1 MNDELMEKTYSKKDL
16 KWSILLLFGCFCIG
30 FNATIAFHELGHAFA
45 MVLDGVHIKEFF
57 LNPFS
62 WSWTFPESLNNPLFT
77 AFGGVSFGLLFA
89 ILPFIGTIWIRS
101 AYFRIPAF
109 ITAAFA
115 CAINGIYLVAGTFF
129 KVGDGGELIQYGVS
143 QILILSLGSLYL
155 IAALILLAVIQPLLG
170 INKNIS
176 IVKRFLIFG
185 TGIIPYLLM
194 IFLYNLLLNKK
205 EILLWFSFVLAGVLL
220 ILLLSIVG
228 YFWARMHKEL
238 CEINRSKVGWGPV
251 IMALILGFV
260 IIIGELIIFGVKEN
274 PF

>member
-1 MNDELMEKTYSKKDL
+1 MEKTYSEKDV

-30 FNATIAFHELGHAFA
+30 FNAAIAFHELGHAFA

-77 AFGGVSFGLLFA
+77 ALGGVSFGLLFA
-89 ILPFIGTIWIRS
+89 ILPSIGTIWIRS

-109 ITAAFA
+109 MTAGFAFS
-115 CAINGIYLVAGTFF
+115 INGIYLVTGVFF

-143 QILILSLGSLYL
+143 HILILSLGSLYL
-155 IAALILLAVIQPLLG
+155 IVALFLLAAIQPLLG

-176 IVKRFLIFG
+176 LVKRFLIIG
-185 TGIIPYLLM
+185 AGIIPYLLM

-205 EILLWFSFVLAGVLL
+205 ETLLWFSFVLAGVLL
-220 ILLLSIVG
+220 ILLVSVVG
-228 YFWARMHKEL
+228 YFWARMHKGFY
-238 CEINRSKVGWGPV
+238 EINRSKVGWGPV

-260 IIIGELIIFGVKEN
+260 IIVGELIIFGNKEN